1 MMSFL
6 SHHWQ
11 EKRVIGKQE
20 VCVLSKHVY
29 YAALNYTIIPNQ
41 EFLDLISQKIRKLF
55 TEQTLLILH
64 LGQIFRLWQLRPF
77 FSHQARTFPKSYDS

>member
-55 TEQTLLILH
+55 TKQTLLILH
-64 LGQIFRLWQLRPF
+64 LGQIFR
-77 FSHQARTFPKSYDS
+77 